1 MPSFLW
7 YISLVKMIADGT
19 ITSPR
24 GFFAGATAAEIKTKG
39 RLDLGILYS
48 ERPCSVA
55 GRFTKNRI
63 KAAPV
68 LWCQQRITSG
78 KAQAVIINAGCANA
92 CTGVQG
98 AKDAKAMARVAAK
111 KVGIPVDSILVAS
124 TGVIGRKLPMDRIE
138 AGVVNIKLSATGGHE
153 LARAIMTTDT
163 HPKEIAVACEE
174 YGFTIAG
181 IAKGAGMIHPDMA
194 TMLSFLTTDA
204 EIDVRLLDRLLG
216 EAVGVSLNM
225 ITVDGD
231 TSTNDTVL
239 ILANGAGGVVKV
251 GTKAAE
257 VFEKALLKVCTYLA
271 RRIAADGEG
280 ATRLIEVTVEGAR
293 SLADARIAARTIVG
307 SPLVKSAVHGR
318 DPNWG
323 RVIAA
328 LGRSGAEFNP
338 MKVDLYLAKMQLM
351 AAGEP
356 VPFDEKAASAVMGKD
371 EVKVRV
377 ALNGG
382 KHTATAWGCD
392 LSAEYVAI
400 NSDYTT

>member
-1 MPSFLW
+1 MKI
-7 YISLVKMIADGT
+7 ISDGT
-19 ITSPR
+19 ITSPK
-24 GFFAGATAAEIKTKG
+24 GFLAGATAAEIKYKG

-48 ERPCSVA
+48 ERPCAAA

-68 LWCQQRITSG
+68 QWCQDRVLSG
-78 KAQAVIINAGCANA
+78 KAQAVIVNSGCANA
-92 CTGVQG
+92 CTGEQG
-98 AKDAKAMARVAAK
+98 IKDAASMAGIAAK
-111 KVGIPVDSILVAS
+111 KLGVSADAVLVAS
-124 TGVIGRKLPMDRIE
+124 TGVIGHKLPVDRIE
-138 AGVVNIKLSATGGHE
+138 AGVKAIKLSAQGGHE
-153 LARAIMTTDT
+153 LMRAIMTTDT
-163 HPKEIAVACEE
+163 RPKEIAVACEE
-174 YGFTIAG
+174 YGFTVAG

-204 EIDVRLLDRLLG
+204 EIDARLLDSLLG
-216 EAVGVSLNM
+216 EAVDASLNM

-239 ILANGAGGVVKV
+239 ILANGAGGVVKA
-251 GTKAAE
+251 GTKAAAA
-257 VFEKALLKVCTYLA
+257 FEKALLKVCIYLA
-271 RRIAADGEG
+271 RSIAADGEG
-280 ATRLIEVTVEGAR
+280 ATSLIEVTVEGAK

-323 RVIAA
+323 RIIAA
-328 LGRSGAEFNP
+328 LGRSGAEFDP
-338 MKVDLYLAKMQLM
+338 KKVDLYLDKIQLM
-351 AAGEP
+351 SAGEP
-356 VPFDEKAASAVMGKD
+356 VPFDKKVVSASMGKT
-371 EVKVRV
+371 EVKARV

-382 KHTATAWGCD
+382 KHSATAWGCD

>member
-1 MPSFLW
+1 MKN
-7 YISLVKMIADGT
+7 LVDGT
-19 ITSPR
+19 ITSPK
-24 GFFAGATAAEIKTKG
+24 GFLAGAVAAGIKTKG
-39 RLDLGILYS
+39 GPDLGILYS
-48 ERPCSVA
+48 EKPCSVA

-68 LWCQQRITSG
+68 QWCQSRIISG

-92 CTGVQG
+92 CTGAQG
-98 AKDAKAMARVAAK
+98 MKDAKAMAQAAARK
-111 KVGIPVDSILVAS
+111 LDISDDSVLVAS
-124 TGVIGRKLPMDRIE
+124 TGVIGQKLPIDRIE
-138 AGVVNIKLSATGGHE
+138 VGAMKMKLSATGGHE

-163 HPKEIAVACEE
+163 HPKEIAVAVEE
-174 YGFTIAG
+174 YGFIVAG

-194 TMLSFLTTDA
+194 TMLAFLTTDA
-204 EIDVRLLDRLLG
+204 KIDARLLDRLLG
-216 EAVGVSLNM
+216 EAVDESLNM

-239 ILANGAGGVVKV
+239 ILANGAGGAVKE

-257 VFEKALLKVCTYLA
+257 AFAAALSKVCTYLA
-271 RRIAADGEG
+271 RSIAADGEG
-280 ATRLIEVTVEGAR
+280 ATRLIEVTVEGAK
-293 SLADARIAARTIVG
+293 SLGDARIAVRTIVG

-323 RVIAA
+323 RIIAA

-338 MKVDLYLAKMQLM
+338 KKVDLYLDKIQLM
-351 AAGEP
+351 SAGEP
-356 VPFDEKAASAVMGKD
+356 VPFDKKVASKAMGKD

-377 ALNGG
+377 SLNGG
-382 KHTATAWGCD
+382 KHSATAWGCD

-400 NSDYTT
+400 NSEYTT

>member
-1 MPSFLW
+1 MKNLRN
-7 YISLVKMIADGT
+7 GT
-19 ITSPR
+19 ITSPK
-24 GFFAGATAAEIKTKG
+24 GFLAGAIAAGIKTKG
-39 RLDLGILYS
+39 GPDLGILYS
-48 ERPCSVA
+48 EKPCAVA

-68 LWCQQRITSG
+68 QWCQERVASG

-92 CTGVQG
+92 CTGAQG
-98 AKDAKAMARVAAK
+98 MKDARAMAQIAARK
-111 KVGIPVDSILVAS
+111 LDIPDDSVLVAS
-124 TGVIGRKLPMDRIE
+124 TGVIGKKLPIDLIE
-138 AGVVNIKLSATGGHE
+138 AGAMKMELSATGGHE

-163 HPKEIAVACEE
+163 HPKEIAVAVEE
-174 YGFTIAG
+174 YGFIVAG

-204 EIDVRLLDRLLG
+204 KIDARLLDQLLG
-216 EAVGVSLNM
+216 EAVDASLNM

-251 GTKAAE
+251 GKKAAE
-257 VFEKALLKVCTYLA
+257 AFAEALSKVCIYLA
-271 RRIAADGEG
+271 RSIAADGEG
-280 ATRLIEVTVEGAR
+280 ATRLIEVTVEGAK

-323 RVIAA
+323 RIIAA

-338 MKVDLYLAKMQLM
+338 KKVDLYLANMQLM
-351 AAGEP
+351 SAGEP
-356 VPFDEKAASAVMGKD
+356 VPFNKKTASAAMGKD

-377 ALNGG
+377 VLNGG
-382 KHTATAWGCD
+382 KHSATAWGCD

>member
-1 MPSFLW
+1 M
-7 YISLVKMIADGT
+7 KKIANGS
-19 ITSPR
+19 ITSPKE
-24 GFFAGATAAEIKTKG
+24 FLAGATEAEIKYKG

-48 ERPCSVA
+48 ERPCSAA

-68 LWCQQRITSG
+68 RWCQDRLLSG
-78 KAQAVIINAGCANA
+78 QAQAVIINAGCANA

-98 AKDAKAMARVAAK
+98 MKDAKAMARATAK
-111 KVGIPVDSILVAS
+111 KVGIPVDSVLVAS

-138 AGVVNIKLSATGGHE
+138 AGVAKIKLSVDGGHE

-174 YGFTIAG
+174 YGFTVAG

-194 TMLSFLTTDA
+194 TMLAFLTTDA
-204 EIDVRLLDRLLG
+204 KIDARLLDRLLG
-216 EAVGVSLNM
+216 EAVDASLNM

-231 TSTNDTVL
+231 TSTNDTAM
-239 ILANGAGGVVKV
+239 ILANGAGGVVKA
-251 GTKAAE
+251 GTKAAKA
-257 VFEKALLKVCTYLA
+257 FEKALLKVCTYLA
-271 RRIAADGEG
+271 CSIAADGEG
-280 ATRLIEVTVEGAR
+280 ATRLIEVTVEGAK

-323 RVIAA
+323 RIIAA

-338 MKVDLYLAKMQLM
+338 MRVDLYLAKMQLM
-351 AAGEP
+351 TAGEP
-356 VPFDEKAASAVMGKD
+356 LPFDEKAASAVMGKA

-377 ALNGG
+377 SLNGG
-382 KHTATAWGCD
+382 QYSAIAWGCD
-392 LSAEYVAI
+392 LSAEYVSI

>member
-1 MPSFLW
+1 MKNLRN
-7 YISLVKMIADGT
+7 GT
-19 ITSPR
+19 ITSPK
-24 GFFAGATAAEIKTKG
+24 GFLAGAAAAGIKTKG
-39 RLDLGILYS
+39 GPDLGILYS
-48 ERPCSVA
+48 EKPCSVA

-68 LWCQQRITSG
+68 QWCQNLVASG

-92 CTGVQG
+92 CTGEQG
-98 AKDAKAMARVAAK
+98 LKDVKAMAQAAAK
-111 KVGIPVDSILVAS
+111 KLGMSVDAVLVAS
-124 TGVIGRKLPMDRIE
+124 TGVIGQKLPVDRIVS
-138 AGVVNIKLSATGGHE
+138 GVKKIKLSANGGHE

-163 HPKEIAVACEE
+163 HPKEIAVAVEE
-174 YGFTIAG
+174 HGFTVAG

-204 EIDVRLLDRLLG
+204 KIDARLLDRLLG
-216 EAVGVSLNM
+216 EAVDASLNM

-239 ILANGAGGVVKV
+239 ILANGTGGAVKA

-257 VFEKALLKVCTYLA
+257 AFVAALLKVCTYLA
-271 RRIAADGEG
+271 RSIAADGEG
-280 ATRLIEVTVEGAR
+280 ATRLIEVTVEGAK

-307 SPLVKSAVHGR
+307 SPLVKSAVHGH

-323 RVIAA
+323 RIIAA
-328 LGRSGAEFNP
+328 LGRSGAEFDP
-338 MKVDLYLAKMQLM
+338 KKVDLYLGKIQLM
-351 AAGEP
+351 SAGEP
-356 VPFDEKAASAVMGKD
+356 VPFDKKTASAAMGKD

-377 ALNGG
+377 ALGG
-382 KHTATAWGCD
+382 GDFAATAWGCD

-400 NSDYTT
+400 NSEYTT

>member
-1 MPSFLW
+1 M
-7 YISLVKMIADGT
+7 
-19 ITSPR
+19 
-24 GFFAGATAAEIKTKG
+24 
-39 RLDLGILYS
+39 
-48 ERPCSVA
+48 
-55 GRFTKNRI
+55 
-63 KAAPV
+63 
-68 LWCQQRITSG
+68 
-78 KAQAVIINAGCANA
+78 
-92 CTGVQG
+92 
-98 AKDAKAMARVAAK
+98 KDARAMAQIAARK
-111 KVGIPVDSILVAS
+111 LDIPDDSVLVAS
-124 TGVIGRKLPMDRIE
+124 TGVIGKKLPIDLIE
-138 AGVVNIKLSATGGHE
+138 AGAMKMELSATGGHE

-163 HPKEIAVACEE
+163 HPKEIAVAVEE
-174 YGFTIAG
+174 CGFIVAG

-204 EIDVRLLDRLLG
+204 KIDACLLDQLLG
-216 EAVGVSLNM
+216 EAVDASLNM

-257 VFEKALLKVCTYLA
+257 AFAEALSKVCIYLA
-271 RRIAADGEG
+271 RSIAADGEG
-280 ATRLIEVTVEGAR
+280 ATRLIEVTVEGAK

-323 RVIAA
+323 RIIAA

-338 MKVDLYLAKMQLM
+338 KKVDLYLDKIQLM
-351 AAGEP
+351 SAGEP
-356 VPFDEKAASAVMGKD
+356 VPFDKKTASAAMGKD

-377 ALNGG
+377 ALNEG
-382 KHTATAWGCD
+382 KHSATAWGCD
-392 LSAEYVAI
+392 LTAEYVAI

>member
-1 MPSFLW
+1 MKNLR
-7 YISLVKMIADGT
+7 DGT

-24 GFFAGATAAEIKTKG
+24 GFLAGAAAAGIKTKG
-39 RLDLGILYS
+39 GPDLGILYS
-48 ERPCSVA
+48 EKPCVAA

-68 LWCQQRITSG
+68 QWCQDRVSSG

-92 CTGVQG
+92 CTGEQG
-98 AKDAKAMARVAAK
+98 LKDAKAMAQAAAK
-111 KVGIPVDSILVAS
+111 KLGISVNSVLVAS
-124 TGVIGRKLPMDRIE
+124 TGVIGKKLPVDRI
-138 AGVVNIKLSATGGHE
+138 ASGVKKIKLSANGGHE

-174 YGFTIAG
+174 YGFTVAG

-204 EIDVRLLDRLLG
+204 RIDARLLDRLLG
-216 EAVGVSLNM
+216 EAVGASLNM

-239 ILANGAGGVVKV
+239 ILANGAGGVVKA
-251 GTKAAE
+251 GTKAADA
-257 VFEKALLKVCTYLA
+257 FAKALFKVCTYLA
-271 RRIAADGEG
+271 RSIAADGEG
-280 ATRLIEVTVEGAR
+280 ATRLIEVTVDGAK
-293 SLADARIAARTIVG
+293 SLADARMAARTIVG

-323 RVIAA
+323 RIIAA

-338 MKVDLYLAKMQLM
+338 KKVDLYLDKIQLM
-351 AAGEP
+351 SAGEP
-356 VPFDEKAASAVMGKD
+356 VLFDKKTASAAMGKD

-382 KHTATAWGCD
+382 KHSATAWGCD

-400 NSDYTT
+400 NSEYTT

>member
-1 MPSFLW
+1 
-7 YISLVKMIADGT
+7 VKNLRNGT
-19 ITSPR
+19 ITSPK
-24 GFFAGATAAEIKTKG
+24 GFLAGAAAAGIKTKG
-39 RLDLGILYS
+39 GPDLGILYS
-48 ERPCSVA
+48 EKPCSVA
-55 GRFTKNRI
+55 GRFTTNRI

-68 LWCQQRITSG
+68 LWCQQRVASG

-92 CTGVQG
+92 CTGEQG
-98 AKDAKAMARVAAK
+98 MKDAKAMAQAAAK
-111 KVGIPVDSILVAS
+111 KLGVSVDTVLVAS
-124 TGVIGRKLPMDRIE
+124 TGVIGHKLPVDRIE
-138 AGVVNIKLSATGGHE
+138 SGVEKIKLSAGGGHE

-163 HPKEIAVACEE
+163 RPKEIAVACEE
-174 YGFTIAG
+174 YGFTVAG

-204 EIDVRLLDRLLG
+204 NIDVRLLDRLLG
-216 EAVGVSLNM
+216 EAVDASLNM

-239 ILANGAGGVVKV
+239 ILANGAGGVVKA

-257 VFEKALLKVCTYLA
+257 AFEKALLKVCTYLA
-271 RRIAADGEG
+271 RGIAADGEG
-280 ATRLIEVTVEGAR
+280 ATRLIEVTVEGAQ

-307 SPLVKSAVHGR
+307 SPLVKTAVHGR

-323 RVIAA
+323 RIIAA
-328 LGRSGAEFNP
+328 LGRSGAEFDP
-338 MKVDLYLAKMQLM
+338 KKVDLYLARIQLM
-351 AAGEP
+351 SAGEP

-382 KHTATAWGCD
+382 NHTAMAWGCD
-392 LSAEYVAI
+392 LSAEYVSI

>member
-1 MPSFLW
+1 
-7 YISLVKMIADGT
+7 VKNLRNGT
-19 ITSPR
+19 ITSPK
-24 GFFAGATAAEIKTKG
+24 GFLAGAAAAGIKTKG
-39 RLDLGILYS
+39 GPDLGILYS
-48 ERPCSVA
+48 EKPCSVA

-68 LWCQQRITSG
+68 QWCQNLVASG

-92 CTGVQG
+92 CTGEQG
-98 AKDAKAMARVAAK
+98 LKDVKAMAQAAAK
-111 KVGIPVDSILVAS
+111 KLGMSVDAVLVAS
-124 TGVIGRKLPMDRIE
+124 TGVIGQKLPVDRIVS
-138 AGVVNIKLSATGGHE
+138 GVKKIKLSANGGHE

-163 HPKEIAVACEE
+163 HPKEIAVAVEE
-174 YGFTIAG
+174 HGFTVAG

-204 EIDVRLLDRLLG
+204 KIDARLLDRLLG
-216 EAVGVSLNM
+216 EAVDASLNM

-239 ILANGAGGVVKV
+239 ILANGTGGAVKA

-257 VFEKALLKVCTYLA
+257 AFVAALLKVCTYLA
-271 RRIAADGEG
+271 RSIAADGEG
-280 ATRLIEVTVEGAR
+280 ATRLIEVTVEGAK

-307 SPLVKSAVHGR
+307 SPLVKSAVHGH

-323 RVIAA
+323 RIIAA
-328 LGRSGAEFNP
+328 LGRSGAEFDP
-338 MKVDLYLAKMQLM
+338 KKVDLYLGKIQLM
-351 AAGEP
+351 SAGEP
-356 VPFDEKAASAVMGKD
+356 VPFDKKTASAAMGKD

-377 ALNGG
+377 ALGG
-382 KHTATAWGCD
+382 GDFAATAWGCD

-400 NSDYTT
+400 NSEYTT

>member
-1 MPSFLW
+1 M
-7 YISLVKMIADGT
+7 KTIAEGT

-24 GFFAGATAAEIKTKG
+24 GFLAGATAAEIKYKG

-48 ERPCSVA
+48 EKPCSVA

-68 LWCQQRITSG
+68 LWCQQRVASG

-92 CTGVQG
+92 CTGAQG
-98 AKDAKAMARVAAK
+98 VKDAKAMAQAAAK
-111 KVGIPVDSILVAS
+111 KLSVSADAVLVAS

-138 AGVVNIKLSATGGHE
+138 AGVKKIKLSAAGGHE

-194 TMLSFLTTDA
+194 TMLAFLTTDA
-204 EIDVRLLDRLLG
+204 KIDAHLLDSLLG
-216 EAVGVSLNM
+216 EAVDASLNM

-239 ILANGAGGVVKV
+239 ILANGAGGAVKS

-257 VFEKALLKVCTYLA
+257 AFEKALLKVCMHLA
-271 RRIAADGEG
+271 RSIAADGEG
-280 ATRLIEVTVEGAR
+280 ATRLIEVTVEGAQ

-323 RVIAA
+323 RIIAA

-338 MKVDLYLAKMQLM
+338 KKVDLYLGTIRLM
-351 AAGEP
+351 SAGEP
-356 VPFDEKAASAVMGKD
+356 VPFDEKAASAVMGKA

-377 ALNGG
+377 SLNGG
-382 KHTATAWGCD
+382 KYSAIAWGCD
-392 LSAEYVAI
+392 LSAEYVSI

>member
-1 MPSFLW
+1 
-7 YISLVKMIADGT
+7 
-19 ITSPR
+19 
-24 GFFAGATAAEIKTKG
+24 
-39 RLDLGILYS
+39 LDLGILFS
-48 ERPCSVA
+48 EVPCAVA

-68 LWCQQRITSG
+68 QWCQEIVKSG
-78 KAQAVIINAGCANA
+78 KAQAVIVNSGCANA
-92 CTGVQG
+92 CTGAQG
-98 AKDAKAMARVAAK
+98 MKDAKAMAQAAAMK
-111 KVGIPVDSILVAS
+111 LDIPDDTVLVAS
-124 TGVIGRKLPMDRIE
+124 TGVIGVKLPVDKIE
-138 AGVVNIKLSATGGHE
+138 AGAMMMKLSAAGGHE

-163 HPKEIAVACEE
+163 HPKEIAISVEE
-174 YGFTIAG
+174 HGFTVAG

-204 EIDVRLLDRLLG
+204 KIDARLLDRLLG
-216 EAVGVSLNM
+216 EAVDASYNM

-239 ILANGAGGVVKV
+239 ILANGAGGAVKA
-251 GTKAAE
+251 GTKA
-257 VFEKALLKVCTYLA
+257 EKAFAAALSQVCIYLA
-271 RRIAADGEG
+271 RSIAADGEG
-280 ATRLIEVTVEGAR
+280 ATSLIEVTVEGAK
-293 SLADARIAARTIVG
+293 SLADARVAARTIVG
-307 SPLVKSAVHGR
+307 SPLVKTAVHGR

-323 RVIAA
+323 RIIAA

-338 MKVDLYLAKMQLM
+338 KKVDLYLAKMQLM
-351 AAGEP
+351 SAGEP
-356 VPFDEKAASAVMGKD
+356 VPFNKKTASAAMGKD

-382 KHTATAWGCD
+382 KHSATAWGCD

>member
-1 MPSFLW
+1 
-7 YISLVKMIADGT
+7 VKNLRNGT
-19 ITSPR
+19 ITSPK
-24 GFFAGATAAEIKTKG
+24 GFLAGAVAAGIKTKG
-39 RLDLGILYS
+39 GPDLGILYS
-48 ERPCSVA
+48 EVPCTVA
-55 GRFTKNRI
+55 ARFTKNRI

-68 LWCQQRITSG
+68 QWCQKLVASG

-92 CTGVQG
+92 CTGAQG
-98 AKDAKAMARVAAK
+98 IKDAKAMAQAAARK
-111 KVGIPVDSILVAS
+111 LDVSDDSVLVAS
-124 TGVIGRKLPMDRIE
+124 TGVIGKKLPIDLIE
-138 AGVVNIKLSATGGHE
+138 VGAMKMKLSATGGHE

-163 HPKEIAVACEE
+163 HPKEIAIACKE
-174 YGFTIAG
+174 YGFTVAG

-204 EIDVRLLDRLLG
+204 KIDARLLDRLLG
-216 EAVGVSLNM
+216 EAVDASLNM

-239 ILANGAGGVVKV
+239 ILANGAGGAVKA

-257 VFEKALLKVCTYLA
+257 AFAAALSKVCIYLA
-271 RRIAADGEG
+271 RSIAADGEG
-280 ATRLIEVTVEGAR
+280 ATWLIEVTVEGAK

-307 SPLVKSAVHGR
+307 SPLVKTAVHGR

-323 RVIAA
+323 RIIAA

-338 MKVDLYLAKMQLM
+338 KKVDLYLDKIQLM
-351 AAGEP
+351 SAGEP
-356 VPFDEKAASAVMGKD
+356 VPFDKKKASAAMGKD

-382 KHTATAWGCD
+382 KHSARAWGCD

-400 NSDYTT
+400 NSEYTT

>member
-1 MPSFLW
+1 
-7 YISLVKMIADGT
+7 MIADGT
-19 ITSPR
+19 ITSPK
-24 GFFAGATAAEIKTKG
+24 GFLAGAAAAEIKYKG

-48 ERPCSVA
+48 ERPCAAA
-55 GRFTKNRI
+55 GRFTRNRI

-68 LWCQQRITSG
+68 QWCQDRVSSG
-78 KAQAVIINAGCANA
+78 KAQAVIINSGCANA
-92 CTGVQG
+92 CTGEQG
-98 AKDAKAMARVAAK
+98 VKDAKAMAGIAAK
-111 KVGIPVDSILVAS
+111 KLGVSDDAVLVAS

-138 AGVVNIKLSATGGHE
+138 AGVAKIKLSATGGHD

-163 HPKEIAVACEE
+163 HSKEIAVACEE
-174 YGFTIAG
+174 YGFTVAG

-194 TMLSFLTTDA
+194 TMLAFLTTDA
-204 EIDVRLLDRLLG
+204 DIDKRLLDRLLG
-216 EAVGVSLNM
+216 EAVDASLNM

-231 TSTNDTVL
+231 TSTNDTAL
-239 ILANGAGGVVKV
+239 ILANGAGGLVKA

-257 VFEKALLKVCTYLA
+257 AFEKALLKVCIYLA
-271 RRIAADGEG
+271 RSIAADGEG
-280 ATRLIEVTVEGAR
+280 ATRLIEVTVEGAK
-293 SLADARIAARTIVG
+293 SLADARIAARTIVS

-338 MKVDLYLAKMQLM
+338 KKVDLYLAKMQLM

-371 EVKVRV
+371 EVKVCV

-382 KHTATAWGCD
+382 KFAATAWGCD
-392 LSAEYVAI
+392 LSAEYVSI

>member
-1 MPSFLW
+1 MKNLR
-7 YISLVKMIADGT
+7 DGT
-19 ITSPR
+19 ITSPK
-24 GFFAGATAAEIKTKG
+24 GFLAGAAAAGIKTKG
-39 RLDLGILYS
+39 GPDLGILYS
-48 ERPCSVA
+48 EKPCTVA

-68 LWCQQRITSG
+68 QWCQDHIASG
-78 KAQAVIINAGCANA
+78 KAQAIIINAGCANA
-92 CTGVQG
+92 CTGAQG
-98 AKDAKAMARVAAK
+98 MKDAKAMAQIAARK
-111 KVGIPVDSILVAS
+111 LDVSDDSVLVAS
-124 TGVIGRKLPMDRIE
+124 TGVIGQKLPIDSIE
-138 AGVVNIKLSATGGHE
+138 VGAMQMKLSATGGHE

-163 HPKEIAVACEE
+163 HPKEIAVSVAE
-174 YGFTIAG
+174 YGFTVAG

-204 EIDVRLLDRLLG
+204 KIDARLLDRLLG
-216 EAVGVSLNM
+216 EVVDASLNM

-239 ILANGAGGVVKV
+239 ILANGAGGVVKA

-257 VFEKALLKVCTYLA
+257 AFAAALSEVCIYLA
-271 RRIAADGEG
+271 RSIAADGEG
-280 ATRLIEVTVEGAR
+280 ATRLIEVTVEGAK

-323 RVIAA
+323 RIIAA

-338 MKVDLYLAKMQLM
+338 KKVDLYLAKMQLM
-351 AAGEP
+351 SVGEP
-356 VPFDEKAASAVMGKD
+356 VPFNKKTASAAMGKD

-382 KHTATAWGCD
+382 KHSATAWGCD

-400 NSDYTT
+400 NSEYTT

>member
-1 MPSFLW
+1 
-7 YISLVKMIADGT
+7 VKNLRNGT
-19 ITSPR
+19 ITSPK
-24 GFFAGATAAEIKTKG
+24 GFLAGAIAAGIKTKG
-39 RLDLGILYS
+39 GPDLGILYS
-48 ERPCSVA
+48 EKPCAVA

-68 LWCQQRITSG
+68 QWCQERVASG

-92 CTGVQG
+92 CTGAQG
-98 AKDAKAMARVAAK
+98 MKDARAMAQIAARK
-111 KVGIPVDSILVAS
+111 LDIPDDSVLVAS
-124 TGVIGRKLPMDRIE
+124 TGVIGKKLPIDLIE
-138 AGVVNIKLSATGGHE
+138 VGAMKMELSAQGGHE

-163 HPKEIAVACEE
+163 HPKEIAVAVEE
-174 YGFTIAG
+174 YGFIVAG

-204 EIDVRLLDRLLG
+204 KIDARLLDQLLG
-216 EAVGVSLNM
+216 EAVDASLNM

-257 VFEKALLKVCTYLA
+257 AFAEALSKVCIYLA
-271 RRIAADGEG
+271 RSIAADGEG
-280 ATRLIEVTVEGAR
+280 ATRLIEVTVEGAK

-323 RVIAA
+323 RIIAA

-338 MKVDLYLAKMQLM
+338 KKVDLYLDKIQLM
-351 AAGEP
+351 SAGEP
-356 VPFDEKAASAVMGKD
+356 VPFNKKVASAAMGKD

-382 KHTATAWGCD
+382 KHSATAWGCD

-400 NSDYTT
+400 NSEYTT

>member
-1 MPSFLW
+1 
-7 YISLVKMIADGT
+7 VKTIADGT
-19 ITSPR
+19 ITSPK
-24 GFFAGATAAEIKTKG
+24 GFLAGATAAEVKYKG

-48 ERPCSVA
+48 ECPCAAA

-68 LWCQQRITSG
+68 LWCQQRVASG
-78 KAQAVIINAGCANA
+78 KAQAVIVNSGCANA
-92 CTGVQG
+92 CTGEQG
-98 AKDAKAMARVAAK
+98 IKDAASMAGIAAK
-111 KVGIPVDSILVAS
+111 KLDISADAVLVAS
-124 TGVIGRKLPMDRIE
+124 TGVIGYKLPVDRIE
-138 AGVVNIKLSATGGHE
+138 AGVKAIKLSAQGGHE
-153 LARAIMTTDT
+153 LMCAIMTTDT
-163 HPKEIAVACEE
+163 RPKEIAVSVEE
-174 YGFTIAG
+174 YGFTVAG

-204 EIDVRLLDRLLG
+204 AIDARLLDRLLG
-216 EAVGVSLNM
+216 EAVDASFNM

-239 ILANGAGGVVKV
+239 ILANGAGGVVEA
-251 GTKAAE
+251 GTKAAAA
-257 VFEKALLKVCTYLA
+257 FEKALLKVCIYLA
-271 RRIAADGEG
+271 RSVAADGEG
-280 ATRLIEVTVEGAR
+280 ATSLIEVTVEGAQ

-307 SPLVKSAVHGR
+307 SPLVKTAVHGR

-323 RVIAA
+323 RIIAA
-328 LGRSGAEFNP
+328 LGRSGAEFDP
-338 MKVDLYLAKMQLM
+338 KKVDLYLDKIQLM
-351 AAGEP
+351 SAGEP
-356 VPFDEKAASAVMGKD
+356 VPFDKKVASAAMGKD

-382 KHTATAWGCD
+382 KHSATAWGCD

>member
-1 MPSFLW
+1 
-7 YISLVKMIADGT
+7 VKTIADGT
-19 ITSPR
+19 ITSPK
-24 GFFAGATAAEIKTKG
+24 GFFAGAAAAEIKYKG

-48 ERPCSVA
+48 ELPCAAA

-68 LWCQQRITSG
+68 LWCQQRVASG

-92 CTGVQG
+92 CTGAQG
-98 AKDAKAMARVAAK
+98 VKDAKAMARVAAK
-111 KVGIPVDSILVAS
+111 KVGIPADSVLVAS

-138 AGVVNIKLSATGGHE
+138 AGVAKIKMSATGGHE

-194 TMLSFLTTDA
+194 TMLAFLATDA
-204 EIDVRLLDRLLG
+204 DIDKRLLDRFLG
-216 EAVGVSLNM
+216 EAVDASLNM

-239 ILANGAGGVVKV
+239 ILANGTGGAVKA

-257 VFEKALLKVCTYLA
+257 AFEKALLKVCTYLA
-271 RRIAADGEG
+271 RSIAADGEG
-280 ATRLIEVTVEGAR
+280 ATRLIEVTVSGAQ

-307 SPLVKSAVHGR
+307 SPLVKTAVHGR

-328 LGRSGAEFNP
+328 LGRSGVEFNP

-351 AAGEP
+351 SSGEP
-356 VPFDEKAASAVMGKD
+356 VPFDEKAASVVMGKD

-377 ALNGG
+377 SLNGG
-382 KHTATAWGCD
+382 NHSATAWGCD
-392 LSAEYVAI
+392 LSAEYVSI

>member
-1 MPSFLW
+1 
-7 YISLVKMIADGT
+7 VKNLRNGT
-19 ITSPR
+19 ITSPK
-24 GFFAGATAAEIKTKG
+24 GFLAGAAAAEIKYKG
-39 RLDLGILYS
+39 RLDLGILFS
-48 ERPCSVA
+48 EKLCTVA

-68 LWCQQRITSG
+68 QWCQEIVKSG
-78 KAQAVIINAGCANA
+78 KAQAVIVNSGCANA
-92 CTGVQG
+92 CTGAQG
-98 AKDAKAMARVAAK
+98 MKDAKAMAQAAAMK
-111 KVGIPVDSILVAS
+111 LDIPDDTVLVAS
-124 TGVIGRKLPMDRIE
+124 TGVIGVNLPVDKIE
-138 AGVVNIKLSATGGHE
+138 AGAMMMELSAAGGHE

-163 HPKEIAVACEE
+163 HRKEIAIACEE
-174 YGFTIAG
+174 YGFTVAG

-204 EIDVRLLDRLLG
+204 RIGARLLDRLLG
-216 EAVGVSLNM
+216 EAVDASLNM

-239 ILANGAGGVVKV
+239 ILANGAGGAVKA
-251 GTKAAE
+251 GTKA
-257 VFEKALLKVCTYLA
+257 EKAFAEALSQVCIYLA
-271 RRIAADGEG
+271 RSIAADGEG
-280 ATRLIEVTVEGAR
+280 ATRLIEVTVDGAK

-307 SPLVKSAVHGR
+307 SPLVKTAVHGR

-323 RVIAA
+323 RIIAA

-338 MKVDLYLAKMQLM
+338 KKVDLYLASMQLM
-351 AAGEP
+351 LAGEP
-356 VPFDEKAASAVMGKD
+356 VPFDKKKASAAMGRE

-382 KHTATAWGCD
+382 KHSAAAWGCD